1 MPDVLNSA
9 NIIMNDGW
17 WADKYDALQK
27 RFTEWMLT

>member
-1 MPDVLNSA
+1 MNNPA

-27 RFTEWMLT
+27 RFTEWMR